1 MINGFVTSTEIF
13 VPKIKVI
20 GAGGGGG
27 NVVTKMV
34 NVGVKNVEFITCN
47 TDMKALNR
55 TTAELKI
62 ELGKNLT
69 RGLGAGAKPEI
80 GEAAARETLQELEA
94 HLEGANMVFIA
105 AGMGGGTGTGSA
117 PVIAELSK
125 KKNILTVGVVT
136 TPFSFEGKKR
146 MRVALQGIEK
156 LKGCTDTLLVIPND
170 KLLGASNQTTSLLD
184 AFHLADEVLMN
195 AIQGITD
202 LINHVGTIN
211 VDFADVKTIMENMG
225 RAVIGKGTAAGD
237 DRMRRAAWHA
247 INSPLMEDTDI
258 RGAKGILVHVM
269 GSNDMGLL
277 EINEAIGSIQEMAD
291 DDVNIIFGATT
302 LDDMRDHVTVTVI
315 ATGLPHH
322 DHPMP

>member
-170 KLLGASNQTTSLLD
+170 KLLDASNQTTSLLD